1 MYITKVVDCPITIS
15 TGPALPYT
23 VPLLKNSL
31 YRTRSALTRPQPRER
46 GRSHGRAPPRSNT
59 IIKRERYHSS
69 RRQDRL
75 NLLVRNQAATG
86 DQDGSYRA
94 GGRPTIEAAPAAA
107 VPPHMAARSQ
117 DGVERPVP
125 EWAKAVKSAALEA
138 AGSSSRGSGWALS
151 GPASSPGSAELP
163 RAAGNGPRR
172 RRSRA
177 GALPRREHFDH
188 APVLARGLRLLHA
201 LDNVEWVADEPGE
214 RSSGGAHRCDH
225 RKRQAIVLRRQ
236 HLAQIAGT
244 LGAGRHASL

>member
-1 MYITKVVDCPITIS
+1 MAYQRGSRV
-15 TGPALPYT
+15 AE
-23 VPLLKNSL
+23 LLAHLLAPGESWGERWGYKSGVKGRVWVGVGVRL
-31 YRTRSALTRPQPRER
+31 DPMRLTSPRRSAPARRSSPRCAGRTWMATGRWNRQLGRRLARAPEAVA
-46 GRSHGRAPPRSNT
+46 GRS
-59 IIKRERYHSS
+59 
-69 RRQDRL
+69 
-75 NLLVRNQAATG
+75 V
-86 DQDGSYRA
+86 
-94 GGRPTIEAAPAAA
+94 GRP
-107 VPPHMAARSQ
+107 
-117 DGVERPVP
+117 
-125 EWAKAVKSAALEA
+125 L
-138 AGSSSRGSGWALS
+138 
-151 GPASSPGSAELP
+151 PGSAELP
-163 RAAGNGPRR
+163 RAAGSGPRR